1 MENILFD
8 FLTKYISLSEEEKNA
23 LVSLDI
29 FRAFKKGTVLLEEG
43 QISSDGYFV
52 LKGCLR
58 TFYVVDGNEKTTAFY
73 TEMEGLTPHCVLN
86 KQPSEY
92 FIACVEDSILT
103 VANPDMEV
111 VLYEKFPR
119 FENLCRILSE
129 ELLAKAQ
136 LSLDQFKTFSPEERY
151 LYLVEKRPD
160 LLQRVP
166 QYQLASFIGITPQSL
181 SRLRARLT
189 DKK

>member
-1 MENILFD
+1 MKNILFD
-8 FLTKYISLSEEEKNA
+8 FLANYISLSEEEKEA

-29 FRAFKKGTVLLEEG
+29 FRAFKKGTVLLKEG
-43 QISSDGYFV
+43 QVSSDGYFV

-73 TEMEGLTPHCVLN
+73 TEMEGLTPHCVLT

-92 FIACVEDSILT
+92 YIACVEDSILT
-103 VANPDMEV
+103 VSDPSMEEV
-111 VLYEKFPR
+111 IFEKFPR
-119 FENLCRILSE
+119 FETLCRILSE

-151 LYLVEKRPD
+151 VNLVEKRPD

-166 QYQLASFIGITPQSL
+166 QHQLASFIGITPQSL